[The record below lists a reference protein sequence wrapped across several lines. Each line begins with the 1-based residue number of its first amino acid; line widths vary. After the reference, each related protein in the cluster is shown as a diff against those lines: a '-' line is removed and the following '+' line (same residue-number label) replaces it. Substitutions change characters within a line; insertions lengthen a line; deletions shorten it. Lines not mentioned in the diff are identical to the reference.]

1 MKFIAPDDSTWQT
14 ISAEDGLDIT
24 VIPAAYRLLTLLQW
38 HQVRSQWPLEFA
50 VGVTLPND
58 IDLDEIVPDLPRL
71 QLIALQFPKWVDGRA
86 YSQARLLRARYRF
99 KGDIRAIGEVL
110 VDMVPL
116 LDRTG
121 FTSVALRADQDLE
134 AAQRALSFFPSPAS
148 SYYQGDV
155 HDNRPLFARQGSSS

>member
-1 MKFIAPDDSTWQT
+1 MKFIAPDDTTWQT
-14 ISAEDGLDIT
+14 VSEEDGLGIT
-24 VIPAAYRLLTLLQW
+24 VSPEAYRMLTLLQW
-38 HQVRSQWPLEFA
+38 HQMRGQWPLEFA

-58 IDLDEIVPDLPRL
+58 INLDEIIPDLPRL

-121 FTSVALRADQDLE
+121 FTSAALRADQDLQV
-134 AAQRALSFFPSPAS
+134 AQQALSFFPSTAPS
-148 SYYQGDV
+148 NYQGDV
-155 HDNRPLFARQGSSS
+155 HDNRPRFARLDSSS